1 MSNSFIKKIDKK
13 YNFKIEYKLIHNKE
27 LLKSRLS
34 EIPKSSGCYLFKD
47 IDNNLLYIGKSK
59 KLRSRVSSYFN
70 NFADLTPRL
79 SLMVRQITE
88 IEIII
93 TDSEYEALNL
103 ESNLIKTNKPYFNIL
118 LKDDKKYPYL
128 CITWSEKYPRIFI
141 TRRRRNRNNLDR
153 YYGPYVDVGLLR
165 RTLFTIKKIFPL
177 RQRPRPVYKDRTCL
191 NYSIGRCPGV
201 CQEIISSD
209 DYKKI
214 MKQVS
219 MIFQGRNDDLELFL
233 QKKMSQFSD
242 DLDYENAAKIRD
254 QITGLRLLTESQKI
268 SIPDSSINRDI
279 FGIVSEKNVAS
290 IQIFQMRSGKLIGR
304 IGYSQKL
311 NNEDENLILQR
322 VLEEHYMNVEGVE
335 IPSEILMQYNLPKQ
349 KTLEDWLTQL
359 RKNKVKIII
368 PKRNKKHETVEM
380 VLKNAKLEL
389 DRILNGIQDNE
400 SAVEDLTQILELSEQ
415 PKRIEGYDIS
425 HIQGSDPV
433 ASQVVFIDGIPSKQH
448 YRKYKIKDP
457 NVFIGHSDD
466 FASIYEVIY
475 RRFRKWSRF
484 KESGG
489 DFSILNDKSN
499 SKLDNELLSDWPD
512 LIMIDGGKGQLNA
525 AIKALKEL
533 NLEEEVAICS
543 LAKKNEEI
551 FIPGF
556 TKSLDT
562 DENQKGVL
570 LLRRLRDEAHRFALS
585 FHRDKRSKRM
595 NRSQLSQISGLGPS
609 RIRELLEH
617 FKSIDAIRIASKE
630 ELSKVK
636 GLGKNSV
643 NDIYAVSYTHL
654 TLPTSDLV

>member
-1 MSNSFIKKIDKK
+1 MSNSSIETIDKK
-13 YNFKIEYKLIHNKE
+13 YNFKIEYKLFNNKE

-59 KLRSRVSSYFN
+59 KLRNRVSSYFN
-70 NFADLTPRL
+70 NFSDLTPRL

-88 IEIII
+88 IEIIV

-201 CQEIISSD
+201 CQEVISSD

-219 MIFQGRNDDLELFL
+219 MIFQGRNDDLEIFL
-233 QKKMSQFSD
+233 QKKMLQFSN

-254 QITGLRLLTESQKI
+254 QISGLKLLTESQKI

-279 FGIVSEKNVAS
+279 FGIFSEKNVAS

-335 IPSEILMQYNLPKQ
+335 IPSEILIQYNLPK
-349 KTLEDWLTQL
+349 KATIEDWLTEL
-359 RKNKVKIII
+359 RKKKVKIII

-400 SAVEDLTQILELSEQ
+400 SSIEDLAQILELSEQ

-457 NVFIGHSDD
+457 NVFVGHSDD
-466 FASIYEVIY
+466 FASIYEVIL
-475 RRFRKWSRF
+475 RRFKKWSRF
-484 KESGG
+484 
-489 DFSILNDKSN
+489 
-499 SKLDNELLSDWPD
+499 
-512 LIMIDGGKGQLNA
+512 
-525 AIKALKEL
+525 
-533 NLEEEVAICS
+533 
-543 LAKKNEEI
+543 
-551 FIPGF
+551 
-556 TKSLDT
+556 
-562 DENQKGVL
+562 
-570 LLRRLRDEAHRFALS
+570 
-585 FHRDKRSKRM
+585 
-595 NRSQLSQISGLGPS
+595 
-609 RIRELLEH
+609 
-617 FKSIDAIRIASKE
+617 
-630 ELSKVK
+630 
-636 GLGKNSV
+636 
-643 NDIYAVSYTHL
+643 
-654 TLPTSDLV
+654 

>member
-1 MSNSFIKKIDKK
+1 MSNSSIEKIDNK
-13 YNFKIEYKLIHNKE
+13 YNFKIEYKLINNKE

-47 IDNNLLYIGKSK
+47 IDSNLLYIGKSK

-70 NFADLTPRL
+70 NYSDLTPRL

-88 IEIII
+88 IEIIV

-201 CQEIISSD
+201 CQEVISSD

-219 MIFQGRNDDLELFL
+219 MIFQGRNDDLEIFL
-233 QKKMSQFSD
+233 QKKMLQFSN

-254 QITGLRLLTESQKI
+254 QISGLKLLTESQKI

-311 NNEDENLILQR
+311 NNEDENLILQKI
-322 VLEEHYMNVEGVE
+322 LEEHYMNVEPVE
-335 IPSEILMQYNLPKQ
+335 IPSEILIQYNLPKQ
-349 KTLEDWLTQL
+349 ATIEDWLTEL
-359 RKNKVKIII
+359 RKMKVKILI

-380 VLKNAKLEL
+380 VLKNSKLEL

-400 SAVEDLTQILELSEQ
+400 SSIEDLAQILELSEQ

-457 NVFIGHSDD
+457 NVFVGHSDD
-466 FASIYEVIY
+466 FASIYEVIH
-475 RRFRKWSRF
+475 RRFKKWSRF
-484 KESGG
+484 KKSGG
-489 DFSILNDKSN
+489 DFSILNDKTN

-533 NLEEEVAICS
+533 NLEEEVTICS

-570 LLRRLRDEAHRFALS
+570 LLRRVRDEAHRFALS

-630 ELSKVK
+630 DLSKVK
-636 GLGKNSV
+636 GLGKKSI
-643 NDIYAVSYTHL
+643 NDIYEYFNEL
-654 TLPTSDLV
+654 

>member
-1 MSNSFIKKIDKK
+1 MSNSSIEKINNK
-13 YNFKIEYKLIHNKE
+13 YNFKIEYKLINNKE

-70 NFADLTPRL
+70 NYSDLTPRL

-88 IEIII
+88 IEIIV

-201 CQEIISSD
+201 CQEVISSD

-219 MIFQGRNDDLELFL
+219 MIFQGRNDDLEIFL
-233 QKKMSQFSD
+233 QKKMLQFSN

-254 QITGLRLLTESQKI
+254 QISGLKLLTESQKI

-311 NNEDENLILQR
+311 NNEDENLILQKI
-322 VLEEHYMNVEGVE
+322 LEEHYMNVEAVE
-335 IPSEILMQYNLPKQ
+335 IPSEILIQYNLPKQ
-349 KTLEDWLTQL
+349 ATIEDWLTEL
-359 RKNKVKIII
+359 RKKKVKILI

-400 SAVEDLTQILELSEQ
+400 SSIEDLAQILELSEQ

-448 YRKYKIKDP
+448 YRKYKIRDP
-457 NVFIGHSDD
+457 NVFAGHSDD
-466 FASIYEVIY
+466 FASIYEVIH
-475 RRFRKWSRF
+475 RRFKKWSRF
-484 KESGG
+484 KKSGG
-489 DFSILNDKSN
+489 DFSILNDKTN

-533 NLEEEVAICS
+533 NLEEEVTICS

-570 LLRRLRDEAHRFALS
+570 LLRRVRDEAHRFALS

-630 ELSKVK
+630 DLSKVK

-643 NDIYAVSYTHL
+643 NDIYEYFNEL
-654 TLPTSDLV
+654 

>member
-1 MSNSFIKKIDKK
+1 MSNSSIETIDNK
-13 YNFKIEYKLIHNKE
+13 YNFKIEYKLINNKE

-70 NFADLTPRL
+70 NYSDLTPRL

-88 IEIII
+88 IEIIV

-201 CQEIISSD
+201 CQEVISSD

-219 MIFQGRNDDLELFL
+219 MIFQGRNDDLEIFL
-233 QKKMSQFSD
+233 QKKMLQFSND
-242 DLDYENAAKIRD
+242 FDYENAAKIRD
-254 QITGLRLLTESQKI
+254 QISGLKLLTESQKI

-311 NNEDENLILQR
+311 NNEDENLILQKI
-322 VLEEHYMNVEGVE
+322 LEEHYMNVEPVE
-335 IPSEILMQYNLPKQ
+335 IPSEILIQYNLPKQ
-349 KTLEDWLTQL
+349 ATIEDWLTEL
-359 RKNKVKIII
+359 RKKKVKIFI

-400 SAVEDLTQILELSEQ
+400 SSIEDLAQILELSEQ

-433 ASQVVFIDGIPSKQH
+433 ASQVVFIDGIPSKQD

-457 NVFIGHSDD
+457 NIFVGHSDD
-466 FASIYEVIY
+466 YASIYEVIH
-475 RRFRKWSRF
+475 RRFKKWSRF
-484 KESGG
+484 KKSGG
-489 DFSILNDKSN
+489 DFSILNDKTN

-533 NLEEEVAICS
+533 NLEEEVTICS

-570 LLRRLRDEAHRFALS
+570 LLRRVRDEAHRFALS

-630 ELSKVK
+630 DLSKVK

-643 NDIYAVSYTHL
+643 NDIYEYFNEL
-654 TLPTSDLV
+654 

>member
-1 MSNSFIKKIDKK
+1 MSNSSIETINNK
-13 YNFKIEYKLIHNKE
+13 YNFKIEYKLINNKE

-70 NFADLTPRL
+70 NYSDLTPRL

-88 IEIII
+88 IEIIV

-201 CQEIISSD
+201 CQEVISSD

-219 MIFQGRNDDLELFL
+219 MIFQGRNDDLEIFL
-233 QKKMSQFSD
+233 QKKMLQFSN

-254 QITGLRLLTESQKI
+254 QISGLKLLTESQKI

-311 NNEDENLILQR
+311 NNEDENLILQKI
-322 VLEEHYMNVEGVE
+322 LEEHYMNVEPVE
-335 IPSEILMQYNLPKQ
+335 IPSEILIQYNLPKQ
-349 KTLEDWLTQL
+349 ATIEDWLTEL
-359 RKNKVKIII
+359 RKKKVKILI

-400 SAVEDLTQILELSEQ
+400 SSIEDLAQILELSEQ

-433 ASQVVFIDGIPSKQH
+433 ASQVVFIDGIPSKQD

-457 NVFIGHSDD
+457 NVFVGHSDD
-466 FASIYEVIY
+466 FASIYEVIH
-475 RRFRKWSRF
+475 RRFKKWSRF
-484 KESGG
+484 KKSGG
-489 DFSILNDKSN
+489 DFSILNDKTN
-499 SKLDNELLSDWPD
+499 SKLNNELLSDWPD

-533 NLEEEVAICS
+533 NLEEEVTICS

-570 LLRRLRDEAHRFALS
+570 LLRRVRDEAHRFALS

-630 ELSKVK
+630 DLSKVK

-643 NDIYAVSYTHL
+643 NDIYEYFNEL
-654 TLPTSDLV
+654 

>member
-1 MSNSFIKKIDKK
+1 MSNTSIKKIDNK
-13 YNFKIEYKLIHNKE
+13 YNFKIEYKLINNKD

-70 NFADLTPRL
+70 NYSDLTPRL

-88 IEIII
+88 IEIIV

-201 CQEIISSD
+201 CQEVISSD

-219 MIFQGRNDDLELFL
+219 MIFQGRNDDLEIFL
-233 QKKMSQFSD
+233 QKKMLQFSN

-254 QITGLRLLTESQKI
+254 QISGLKLLTESQKI

-311 NNEDENLILQR
+311 NNEDENLILQKI
-322 VLEEHYMNVEGVE
+322 LEEHYMNVEPVE
-335 IPSEILMQYNLPKQ
+335 IPSEILIQYNLPKQ
-349 KTLEDWLTQL
+349 ATIEDWLTEL
-359 RKNKVKIII
+359 RKKKVKILI

-400 SAVEDLTQILELSEQ
+400 SSIEDLAQILELSEQ

-466 FASIYEVIY
+466 FASIYEVIH
-475 RRFRKWSRF
+475 RRFKKWSRF
-484 KESGG
+484 KKSGG
-489 DFSILNDKSN
+489 DFSILNDKTN

-533 NLEEEVAICS
+533 NLEEEVTICS

-570 LLRRLRDEAHRFALS
+570 LLRRVRDEAHRFALS

-630 ELSKVK
+630 DLSKVK

-643 NDIYAVSYTHL
+643 NDIYEYFNEL
-654 TLPTSDLV
+654 

>member
-1 MSNSFIKKIDKK
+1 MSNSSIEKINNK
-13 YNFKIEYKLIHNKE
+13 YNFKIEYKLINNKE

-70 NFADLTPRL
+70 NYSDLTPRL

-88 IEIII
+88 IEIIV

-201 CQEIISSD
+201 CQEVISSD

-219 MIFQGRNDDLELFL
+219 MIFQGRNDDLEIFL
-233 QKKMSQFSD
+233 QKKMLQFSN

-254 QITGLRLLTESQKI
+254 QISGLKLLTESQKI

-311 NNEDENLILQR
+311 NNEDENLILQKI
-322 VLEEHYMNVEGVE
+322 LEEHYMNVEAVE
-335 IPSEILMQYNLPKQ
+335 IPSEILIQYNLPKQ
-349 KTLEDWLTQL
+349 ATIEDWLTEL
-359 RKNKVKIII
+359 RKKKVKILI

-400 SAVEDLTQILELSEQ
+400 SSIEDLAQILELSEQ

-433 ASQVVFIDGIPSKQH
+433 ASQVVFIDGIPSKQD

-457 NVFIGHSDD
+457 NVFVGHSDD
-466 FASIYEVIY
+466 FASIYEVIQ
-475 RRFRKWSRF
+475 RRFKKWSRF

-489 DFSILNDKSN
+489 DFSILNDKTN

-533 NLEEEVAICS
+533 NLEEEVTICS
-543 LAKKNEEI
+543 LTKKNEEI

-570 LLRRLRDEAHRFALS
+570 LLRRVRDEAHRFALS

-630 ELSKVK
+630 DLSKVK

-643 NDIYAVSYTHL
+643 NDIYEYFNEL
-654 TLPTSDLV
+654 

>member
-1 MSNSFIKKIDKK
+1 MSNSSIEKINNK
-13 YNFKIEYKLIHNKE
+13 YNFKIEYKLINNKE

-70 NFADLTPRL
+70 NYSDLTPRL

-88 IEIII
+88 IEIIV

-201 CQEIISSD
+201 CQEVISSD

-219 MIFQGRNDDLELFL
+219 MIFQGRNDDLEIFL
-233 QKKMSQFSD
+233 QKKMLQFSN

-254 QITGLRLLTESQKI
+254 QISGLKLLTESQKI

-311 NNEDENLILQR
+311 NNEDENLILQKI
-322 VLEEHYMNVEGVE
+322 LEEHYMNVEPVE
-335 IPSEILMQYNLPKQ
+335 IPSEILIQYNLPKQ
-349 KTLEDWLTQL
+349 ATIEDWLTEL
-359 RKNKVKIII
+359 RKKKVKILI

-400 SAVEDLTQILELSEQ
+400 SSIEDLAQILELSEQ

-466 FASIYEVIY
+466 FASIYELIH
-475 RRFRKWSRF
+475 RRFKKWSRF
-484 KESGG
+484 KKSGG
-489 DFSILNDKSN
+489 DFSILNDKTN

-533 NLEEEVAICS
+533 NLEEEVTICS

-570 LLRRLRDEAHRFALS
+570 LLRRVRDEAHRFALS

-630 ELSKVK
+630 DLSKVK

-643 NDIYAVSYTHL
+643 NDIYEYFNEL
-654 TLPTSDLV
+654 

>member
-1 MSNSFIKKIDKK
+1 MTNPSTKVSTKVLDKK
-13 YNFKIEYKLIHNKE
+13 YNFKIEYKLIKNKD

-59 KLRSRVSSYFN
+59 TLRNRVSSYFN
-70 NFADLTPRL
+70 NYAELSPRL

-88 IEIII
+88 IEIIV

-128 CITWSEKYPRIFI
+128 CITWSEQYPRIFI
-141 TRRRRNRNNLDR
+141 TRKRRNRNNFDR

-165 RTLFTIKKIFPL
+165 KTLFIIKKIFPL

-201 CQEIISSD
+201 CQEIISSE
-209 DYKKI
+209 DYKKT

-219 MIFQGRNDDLELFL
+219 MIFQGRNDDLEVFL
-233 QKKMSQFSD
+233 ERKMNQYSN
-242 DLDYENAAKIRD
+242 DLEFENAAKVRD
-254 QITGLRLLTESQKI
+254 QISGLKLLTESQKI

-279 FGIVSEKNVAS
+279 FGIVSENNISS

-304 IGYSQKL
+304 IGYTQKID
-311 NNEDENLILQR
+311 NRDEKEILQR
-322 VLEEHYMNVEGVE
+322 VLEEHYINVEGVE
-335 IPSEILMQYNLPKQ
+335 IPSEILLQFNLPKHNTIEEWLSELRQ
-349 KTLEDWLTQL
+349 K
-359 RKNKVKIII
+359 KVKLII
-368 PKRNKKHETVEM
+368 PKRNKKFETVEM

-389 DRILNGIQDNE
+389 ERILNGIQDNE
-400 SAVEDLTQILELSEQ
+400 SAIEDLTQILELTNQ
-415 PKRIEGYDIS
+415 PRRIEGYDIS
-425 HIQGSDPV
+425 HIQGTDPV
-433 ASQVVFIDGIPSKQH
+433 ASQVVFIDGIPSKQN

-457 NVFIGHSDD
+457 NIFIGHSDD

-475 RRFRKWSRF
+475 RRFKKWSKF
-484 KESGG
+484 KNDGG
-489 DFSILNDKSN
+489 DISSLQDKKKSTLEND
-499 SKLDNELLSDWPD
+499 LLTDWPD

-525 AIKALKEL
+525 ALKALTQL
-533 NLEEEVAICS
+533 DLHEEVNICS

-556 TKSLDT
+556 SKSLDT
-562 DENQKGVL
+562 DQNQKGLL
-570 LLRRLRDEAHRFALS
+570 LLRRVRDEAHRFALS
-585 FHRDKRSKRM
+585 FHRNKRSTRM
-595 NRSQLSQISGLGPS
+595 NRSQLSQIPGLGPS
-609 RIRELLEH
+609 RIKDLLEH
-617 FKSIDAIRIASKE
+617 FNSIDAIRIASRE

-636 GLGKNSV
+636 GLGMHSA
-643 NDIYAVSYTHL
+643 NDIYNYFNEL
-654 TLPTSDLV
+654 

>member
-1 MSNSFIKKIDKK
+1 MSNSSIEKINNK
-13 YNFKIEYKLIHNKE
+13 YNFKIEYKLINNKE

-59 KLRSRVSSYFN
+59 KLRNRVSSYFN
-70 NFADLTPRL
+70 NYSDLTPRL

-88 IEIII
+88 IEIIV

-201 CQEIISSD
+201 CQEVISSD

-219 MIFQGRNDDLELFL
+219 MIFQGRNDDLEIFL
-233 QKKMSQFSD
+233 QKKMLQFSN

-254 QITGLRLLTESQKI
+254 QISGLKLLTESQKI

-311 NNEDENLILQR
+311 NNEDENLILQKI
-322 VLEEHYMNVEGVE
+322 LEEHYMNVEPVE
-335 IPSEILMQYNLPKQ
+335 IPSEILIQYNLPKQ
-349 KTLEDWLTQL
+349 ATIEDWLTEL
-359 RKNKVKIII
+359 RKKKVKILI

-400 SAVEDLTQILELSEQ
+400 SSIEDLAQILELSEQ

-457 NVFIGHSDD
+457 NVFVGHSDD
-466 FASIYEVIY
+466 FASIYEVIH
-475 RRFRKWSRF
+475 RRFKKWSRF
-484 KESGG
+484 KKSGG
-489 DFSILNDKSN
+489 DFSILNDKTN

-533 NLEEEVAICS
+533 NLEEEVTICS

-570 LLRRLRDEAHRFALS
+570 LLRRVRDEAHRFALS

-630 ELSKVK
+630 DLSKVK

-643 NDIYAVSYTHL
+643 NDIYEYFNEL
-654 TLPTSDLV
+654 

>member
-1 MSNSFIKKIDKK
+1 
-13 YNFKIEYKLIHNKE
+13 
-27 LLKSRLS
+27 
-34 EIPKSSGCYLFKD
+34 
-47 IDNNLLYIGKSK
+47 
-59 KLRSRVSSYFN
+59 
-70 NFADLTPRL
+70 
-79 SLMVRQITE
+79 MVRQITE
-88 IEIII
+88 IEIIV

-201 CQEIISSD
+201 CQEVISSD

-219 MIFQGRNDDLELFL
+219 MIFQGRNDDLEIFL
-233 QKKMSQFSD
+233 QKKMLQFSN

-254 QITGLRLLTESQKI
+254 QISGLKLLTESQKI

-311 NNEDENLILQR
+311 NNEDENLILQKI
-322 VLEEHYMNVEGVE
+322 LEEHYMNVEPVE
-335 IPSEILMQYNLPKQ
+335 IPSEILIQYNIPKQ
-349 KTLEDWLTQL
+349 ATIEDWLTEL
-359 RKNKVKIII
+359 RKKKVKILI

-400 SAVEDLTQILELSEQ
+400 SSIEDLAQILELSEQ

-457 NVFIGHSDD
+457 NVFVGHSDD
-466 FASIYEVIY
+466 FASIYEVIH
-475 RRFRKWSRF
+475 RRFKKWSRF
-484 KESGG
+484 KKSGG
-489 DFSILNDKSN
+489 DFSILNDKTN

-533 NLEEEVAICS
+533 NLEEEVTICS

-570 LLRRLRDEAHRFALS
+570 LLRRVRDEAHRFALS

-630 ELSKVK
+630 DLSKVK

-643 NDIYAVSYTHL
+643 NDIYEYFNEL
-654 TLPTSDLV
+654 

>member
-1 MSNSFIKKIDKK
+1 MSNSSIEKIDNK
-13 YNFKIEYKLIHNKE
+13 YNFKIEYKLINNKD

-34 EIPKSSGCYLFKD
+34 EIPKLSGCYLFKD
-47 IDNNLLYIGKSK
+47 IENNLLYIGKSK

-70 NFADLTPRL
+70 NFSDLTPRL

-88 IEIII
+88 IEIIV

-201 CQEIISSD
+201 CQEVISSD

-219 MIFQGRNDDLELFL
+219 MIFQGRNDDLEIFL
-233 QKKMSQFSD
+233 QKKMLQFSN

-254 QITGLRLLTESQKI
+254 QISGLKLLTESQKI

-311 NNEDENLILQR
+311 NNEDENLILQKI
-322 VLEEHYMNVEGVE
+322 LEDHYMNVEAVE
-335 IPSEILMQYNLPKQ
+335 IPSEILIQYNLPKQ
-349 KTLEDWLTQL
+349 ATIEDWLTDL
-359 RKNKVKIII
+359 RKKKVKIII

-400 SAVEDLTQILELSEQ
+400 SSIEDLAQILELSEQ

-425 HIQGSDPV
+425 HIQGTDPV

-466 FASIYEVIY
+466 FASIYEVIQ
-475 RRFRKWSRF
+475 RRFKKWSRF

-489 DFSILNDKSN
+489 DFSILNDKTN

-556 TKSLDT
+556 SKSLDT

-617 FKSIDAIRIASKE
+617 FKSIDAIRIASKDD
-630 ELSKVK
+630 LSKVK

-643 NDIYAVSYTHL
+643 NDIYKYFNEL
-654 TLPTSDLV
+654 

>member
-1 MSNSFIKKIDKK
+1 MSNSSIEKINNK
-13 YNFKIEYKLIHNKE
+13 YNFKIEYKLINNKE

-47 IDNNLLYIGKSK
+47 IDSNLLYIGKSK

-70 NFADLTPRL
+70 NYSDLTPRL

-88 IEIII
+88 IEIIV

-201 CQEIISSD
+201 CQEVISSD

-219 MIFQGRNDDLELFL
+219 MIFQGRNDDLEIFL
-233 QKKMSQFSD
+233 QKKMLQFSN

-254 QITGLRLLTESQKI
+254 QISGLKLLTESQKI

-311 NNEDENLILQR
+311 NNEDENLILQKI
-322 VLEEHYMNVEGVE
+322 LEEHYMNVEPVE
-335 IPSEILMQYNLPKQ
+335 IPSEILIQYNLPKQ
-349 KTLEDWLTQL
+349 ATIEDWLTEL
-359 RKNKVKIII
+359 RKKKVKILI

-400 SAVEDLTQILELSEQ
+400 SSIEDLAQILELSEQ

-433 ASQVVFIDGIPSKQH
+433 ASQVVFIDGVPSKQH

-466 FASIYEVIY
+466 FASIYEVIQ
-475 RRFRKWSRF
+475 RRFKKWSRF

-489 DFSILNDKSN
+489 DFSILNDKTN

-533 NLEEEVAICS
+533 NLEEEVTICS

-570 LLRRLRDEAHRFALS
+570 LLRRVRDEAHRFALS

-630 ELSKVK
+630 DLSKVK

-643 NDIYAVSYTHL
+643 NDIYEYFNEL
-654 TLPTSDLV
+654 

>member
-1 MSNSFIKKIDKK
+1 MSNSSIEKINNK
-13 YNFKIEYKLIHNKE
+13 YNFKIEYKLINNKE

-70 NFADLTPRL
+70 NYSDLTPRL

-88 IEIII
+88 IEIIV

-201 CQEIISSD
+201 CQEVISSD

-219 MIFQGRNDDLELFL
+219 MIFQGRNDDLEIFL
-233 QKKMSQFSD
+233 QKKMLQFSN

-254 QITGLRLLTESQKI
+254 QISGLKLLTESQKI

-311 NNEDENLILQR
+311 NNEDENLILQKI
-322 VLEEHYMNVEGVE
+322 LEEHYMNVEPVE
-335 IPSEILMQYNLPKQ
+335 IPSEILIQYNLPKQ
-349 KTLEDWLTQL
+349 ATIEDWLTEL
-359 RKNKVKIII
+359 RKKKVKILI

-400 SAVEDLTQILELSEQ
+400 SSIEDLAQILELSEQ

-433 ASQVVFIDGIPSKQH
+433 ASQVVFIDGIPSKQD

-457 NVFIGHSDD
+457 NVFVGHSDD
-466 FASIYEVIY
+466 FASIYEVIQ
-475 RRFRKWSRF
+475 RRFKKWSRF
-484 KESGG
+484 KENGG
-489 DFSILNDKSN
+489 DFSILNDKTN

-533 NLEEEVAICS
+533 NLEEEVTICS

-570 LLRRLRDEAHRFALS
+570 LLRRVRDEAHRFALS

-630 ELSKVK
+630 DLSKVK

-643 NDIYAVSYTHL
+643 NDIYEYFNEL
-654 TLPTSDLV
+654 

>member
-13 YNFKIEYKLIHNKE
+13 YNFKIEYKLINNKE

-233 QKKMSQFSD
+233 QTKMSQFSD

-254 QITGLRLLTESQKI
+254 QIKGLRLLTESQKI

-380 VLKNAKLEL
+380 VLKNEKLEL

-489 DFSILNDKSN
+489 DFSILNDKTN

-551 FIPGF
+551 FIPGYS
-556 TKSLDT
+556 KSLDT

-643 NDIYAVSYTHL
+643 NDIYEYFHEL
-654 TLPTSDLV
+654 

>member
-1 MSNSFIKKIDKK
+1 MSYSSIEKIDKK
-13 YNFKIEYKLIHNKE
+13 YNFKIEYKLINNKE

-47 IDNNLLYIGKSK
+47 IDNKLLYIGKSK

-70 NFADLTPRL
+70 NYSDLTLRL

-88 IEIII
+88 IEIIV

-201 CQEIISSD
+201 CQEVISSD

-219 MIFQGRNDDLELFL
+219 MIFQGRNDDLEIFL
-233 QKKMSQFSD
+233 QKKMLQFSN

-254 QITGLRLLTESQKI
+254 QISGLKLLTESQKI

-311 NNEDENLILQR
+311 NNEEENLILQR
-322 VLEEHYMNVEGVE
+322 ILEEHYMNVEPVE
-335 IPSEILMQYNLPKQ
+335 IPSEILIQYNLTKQ
-349 KTLEDWLTQL
+349 ATIEDWLTEL
-359 RKNKVKIII
+359 RKKKVKIII

-400 SAVEDLTQILELSEQ
+400 SSIEDLAQILELSEQ
-415 PKRIEGYDIS
+415 PKRIEGFDIS

-448 YRKYKIKDP
+448 YRKYIIKDP
-457 NVFIGHSDD
+457 NVFVGHSDD
-466 FASIYEVIY
+466 FASIYEVIN
-475 RRFRKWSRF
+475 RRFKKWSTF
-484 KESGG
+484 KKSGG
-489 DFSILNDKSN
+489 DFSILNDKMN

-533 NLEEEVAICS
+533 NLEEEVTICS
-543 LAKKNEEI
+543 LAKKMKKYL
-551 FIPGF
+551 FQDLL
-556 TKSLDT
+556 SLLILM
-562 DENQKGVL
+562 KI
-570 LLRRLRDEAHRFALS
+570 
-585 FHRDKRSKRM
+585 K
-595 NRSQLSQISGLGPS
+595 
-609 RIRELLEH
+609 
-617 FKSIDAIRIASKE
+617 KE
-630 ELSKVK
+630 FF
-636 GLGKNSV
+636 
-643 NDIYAVSYTHL
+643 Y
-654 TLPTSDLV
+654 

>member
-13 YNFKIEYKLIHNKE
+13 YNFKIEYKLINNKE

-201 CQEIISSD
+201 CQEVISSD

-219 MIFQGRNDDLELFL
+219 MIFQGRNDDLEIFL
-233 QKKMSQFSD
+233 QKKMLQFSN

-254 QITGLRLLTESQKI
+254 QISGLKLLTESQKI

-311 NNEDENLILQR
+311 NNEDENLILQKI
-322 VLEEHYMNVEGVE
+322 LEEHYMNVEPVE
-335 IPSEILMQYNLPKQ
+335 IPSEILIQYNLPKQ
-349 KTLEDWLTQL
+349 ATIEDWLTDL
-359 RKNKVKIII
+359 RKKKVKILI

-400 SAVEDLTQILELSEQ
+400 SSIEDLAQILELSEQ

-433 ASQVVFIDGIPSKQH
+433 ASQVVFIDGIPSKQD
-448 YRKYKIKDP
+448 YRKYKIRDP
-457 NVFIGHSDD
+457 NVFAGHSDD
-466 FASIYEVIY
+466 FASIYEVIH
-475 RRFRKWSRF
+475 RRFKKWSRF
-484 KESGG
+484 KKSGG
-489 DFSILNDKSN
+489 DFSILNDKTN

-533 NLEEEVAICS
+533 NLEEEVTICS

-570 LLRRLRDEAHRFALS
+570 LLRRVRDEAHRFALS

-630 ELSKVK
+630 DLSKVK

-643 NDIYAVSYTHL
+643 NDIYEYFNEL
-654 TLPTSDLV
+654 

>member
-1 MSNSFIKKIDKK
+1 MSNSSIEKINNK
-13 YNFKIEYKLIHNKE
+13 YNFKIEYKLINNKE

-70 NFADLTPRL
+70 NFSDLTPRL

-88 IEIII
+88 IEIIV

-201 CQEIISSD
+201 CQEVISSD

-219 MIFQGRNDDLELFL
+219 MIFQGRNDDLEIFL
-233 QKKMSQFSD
+233 QKKMLQFSN

-254 QITGLRLLTESQKI
+254 QISGLKLLTESQKI

-311 NNEDENLILQR
+311 NNEDENLILQKI
-322 VLEEHYMNVEGVE
+322 LEEHYMNVEAVE
-335 IPSEILMQYNLPKQ
+335 IPSEILIQYNLPKQ
-349 KTLEDWLTQL
+349 ATIEDWLTEL
-359 RKNKVKIII
+359 RKKKVKILI

-400 SAVEDLTQILELSEQ
+400 SSIEDLAQILELSEQ

-457 NVFIGHSDD
+457 NVFVGHSDD
-466 FASIYEVIY
+466 FASIYEVIH
-475 RRFRKWSRF
+475 RRFKKWSRF
-484 KESGG
+484 KKSGG
-489 DFSILNDKSN
+489 DFSILNDKTN

-533 NLEEEVAICS
+533 NLEEEVTICS

-551 FIPGF
+551 FIPGI
-556 TKSLDT
+556 TRSLDT

-570 LLRRLRDEAHRFALS
+570 LLRRIRDEAHRFALS

-630 ELSKVK
+630 DLSKVK

-643 NDIYAVSYTHL
+643 NDIYEYFNEL
-654 TLPTSDLV
+654 

>member
-1 MSNSFIKKIDKK
+1 MSNSSIEKTNNK
-13 YNFKIEYKLIHNKE
+13 YNFKIEYKLINNKE

-47 IDNNLLYIGKSK
+47 IENNLLYIGKSK

-70 NFADLTPRL
+70 NYSDLTPRL

-88 IEIII
+88 IEIIV

-201 CQEIISSD
+201 CQEVISSD

-219 MIFQGRNDDLELFL
+219 MIFQGRNDDLEIFL
-233 QKKMSQFSD
+233 QKKMLQFSN

-254 QITGLRLLTESQKI
+254 QISGLKLLTESQKI

-311 NNEDENLILQR
+311 NNEDENLILQKI
-322 VLEEHYMNVEGVE
+322 LEEHYMNVEPVE
-335 IPSEILMQYNLPKQ
+335 IPSEILIQYNLPKQ
-349 KTLEDWLTQL
+349 ATIEDWLTEL
-359 RKNKVKIII
+359 RKKKVKILI

-400 SAVEDLTQILELSEQ
+400 SSIEDLAQILELSEQ

-433 ASQVVFIDGIPSKQH
+433 ASQVVFIDGIPSKQD

-457 NVFIGHSDD
+457 NIFVGHSDD
-466 FASIYEVIY
+466 FASIYEVIH
-475 RRFRKWSRF
+475 RRFKKWSRF
-484 KESGG
+484 KKSGG
-489 DFSILNDKSN
+489 DFSILNDKTN

-533 NLEEEVAICS
+533 NLEEEVTICS

-570 LLRRLRDEAHRFALS
+570 LLRRVRDEAHRFALS

-617 FKSIDAIRIASKE
+617 FKSIDAIRIASKDD
-630 ELSKVK
+630 LSKVK

-643 NDIYAVSYTHL
+643 NDIYEYFNEL
-654 TLPTSDLV
+654 

>member
-1 MSNSFIKKIDKK
+1 MSNSSIEKINNK
-13 YNFKIEYKLIHNKE
+13 YNFKIEYKLINNKE

-70 NFADLTPRL
+70 NYSDLTPRL

-201 CQEIISSD
+201 CQEVISSD

-219 MIFQGRNDDLELFL
+219 MIFQGRNDDLEIFL
-233 QKKMSQFSD
+233 QKKMLQFSN

-254 QITGLRLLTESQKI
+254 QISGLKLLTESQKI

-279 FGIVSEKNVAS
+279 FGIVSEKNIAS

-311 NNEDENLILQR
+311 NNEDENLILQKI
-322 VLEEHYMNVEGVE
+322 LEEHYMNVEPVE
-335 IPSEILMQYNLPKQ
+335 IPSEILIQYNLPKQ
-349 KTLEDWLTQL
+349 ATIEDWLTEL
-359 RKNKVKIII
+359 RKKKVKILI

-400 SAVEDLTQILELSEQ
+400 SSIEDLAQILELSEQ

-457 NVFIGHSDD
+457 NVFVGHSDD
-466 FASIYEVIY
+466 FASIYEVIH
-475 RRFRKWSRF
+475 RRFKKWSRF
-484 KESGG
+484 KKSGG
-489 DFSILNDKSN
+489 DFSILNDKTN

-533 NLEEEVAICS
+533 NLEEEVTICS

-570 LLRRLRDEAHRFALS
+570 LLRRVRDEAHRFALS

-630 ELSKVK
+630 DLSKVK

-643 NDIYAVSYTHL
+643 NDIYEYFNEL
-654 TLPTSDLV
+654 

>member
-1 MSNSFIKKIDKK
+1 MSNSSIEKIHNK
-13 YNFKIEYKLIHNKE
+13 YNFKIEYKLINNKE

-70 NFADLTPRL
+70 NYSDLTPRL

-201 CQEIISSD
+201 CQEVISSD

-219 MIFQGRNDDLELFL
+219 MIFQGRNDDLEIFL
-233 QKKMSQFSD
+233 QNKMLQFSN

-254 QITGLRLLTESQKI
+254 QISGLKLLTESQKI

-311 NNEDENLILQR
+311 NNEDENLILQKI
-322 VLEEHYMNVEGVE
+322 LEEHYMNVEAVE
-335 IPSEILMQYNLPKQ
+335 IPSEILIQYNLPKQ
-349 KTLEDWLTQL
+349 ATIEDWLTEL
-359 RKNKVKIII
+359 RKKKVKILI

-400 SAVEDLTQILELSEQ
+400 SSIEDLAQILELSEQ

-457 NVFIGHSDD
+457 NVFVGHSDD
-466 FASIYEVIY
+466 FASIYEVIH
-475 RRFRKWSRF
+475 RRFKKWSRF
-484 KESGG
+484 KKSGG
-489 DFSILNDKSN
+489 NFSILNDKTN

-512 LIMIDGGKGQLNA
+512 LIMIDGGKGQLNS

-533 NLEEEVAICS
+533 NLEEEVTICS

-562 DENQKGVL
+562 DQNQKGVL
-570 LLRRLRDEAHRFALS
+570 LLRRVRDEAHRFALS

-630 ELSKVK
+630 DLSKVK

-643 NDIYAVSYTHL
+643 NDIYEYFNEL
-654 TLPTSDLV
+654 

>member
-1 MSNSFIKKIDKK
+1 MSNSSIETIDNK
-13 YNFKIEYKLIHNKE
+13 YNFKIEYKLINNKE

-70 NFADLTPRL
+70 NFSDLTPRL

-88 IEIII
+88 IEIIV

-201 CQEIISSD
+201 CQEVISSD

-219 MIFQGRNDDLELFL
+219 MIFQGRNDDLEIFL
-233 QKKMSQFSD
+233 QKKMLQFSN
-242 DLDYENAAKIRD
+242 DLDFENAAKIRD
-254 QITGLRLLTESQKI
+254 QISGLKLLTESQKI

-311 NNEDENLILQR
+311 NNEDENLILQKI
-322 VLEEHYMNVEGVE
+322 LEEHYMNVEPVE
-335 IPSEILMQYNLPKQ
+335 IPSEILIQYNLPKQ
-349 KTLEDWLTQL
+349 ATIEDWLTEL
-359 RKNKVKIII
+359 RKKKVKILI

-400 SAVEDLTQILELSEQ
+400 SSIEDLAQILELSEQ

-433 ASQVVFIDGIPSKQH
+433 ASQVVFIDGIPSKQD

-457 NVFIGHSDD
+457 NVFVGHSDD
-466 FASIYEVIY
+466 FASIYEVIH
-475 RRFRKWSRF
+475 RRFKKWSRF
-484 KESGG
+484 KKSGG
-489 DFSILNDKSN
+489 DFSILNDKTN

-533 NLEEEVAICS
+533 NLEEEVTICS

-570 LLRRLRDEAHRFALS
+570 LLRRVRDEAHRFALS

-630 ELSKVK
+630 DLSKVK

-643 NDIYAVSYTHL
+643 NDIYEYFNEL
-654 TLPTSDLV
+654 

>member
-1 MSNSFIKKIDKK
+1 MNNPSTKVSTKVFDKK
-13 YNFKIEYKLIHNKE
+13 YNLKIEYKLIKNKE

-59 KLRSRVSSYFN
+59 TLRNRVSSYFN
-70 NFADLTPRL
+70 NYAELSPRL

-88 IEIII
+88 IEIIV

-128 CITWSEKYPRIFI
+128 CITWSEQYPRIFI
-141 TRRRRNRNNLDR
+141 TRKRRNRNNFDR

-165 RTLFTIKKIFPL
+165 KTLFIIKKIFPL

-201 CQEIISSD
+201 CQEIISSE
-209 DYKKI
+209 DYKKT

-219 MIFQGRNDDLELFL
+219 MIFQGRNDDLEVFL
-233 QKKMSQFSD
+233 ERKMNQYSN
-242 DLDYENAAKIRD
+242 DLEFENAAKIRD
-254 QITGLRLLTESQKI
+254 QILGLKLLTESQKI

-279 FGIVSEKNVAS
+279 FGIVSENNISS

-304 IGYSQKL
+304 IGYTQKID
-311 NNEDENLILQR
+311 NSDEKEILQR
-322 VLEEHYMNVEGVE
+322 VLEEHYINVEGVE
-335 IPSEILMQYNLPKQ
+335 IPSEILLQFNLPKHKTIEEWLSELRQ
-349 KTLEDWLTQL
+349 K
-359 RKNKVKIII
+359 KVKLII
-368 PKRNKKHETVEM
+368 PKRNKKFETVEM

-389 DRILNGIQDNE
+389 ERILNGIQDNE
-400 SAVEDLTQILELSEQ
+400 SAIEDLTQILELTNQ
-415 PKRIEGYDIS
+415 PRRIEGYDIS
-425 HIQGSDPV
+425 HIQGTDPV
-433 ASQVVFIDGIPSKQH
+433 ASQVVFIDGIPSKQN

-457 NVFIGHSDD
+457 NIFIGHSDD

-475 RRFRKWSRF
+475 RRFKKWSKF
-484 KESGG
+484 KIDGG
-489 DFSILNDKSN
+489 DISSLQDKKKSTLEND
-499 SKLDNELLSDWPD
+499 LLTDWPD

-525 AIKALKEL
+525 ALKALTQL
-533 NLEEEVAICS
+533 DLHEEVNICS

-556 TKSLDT
+556 SKSLDT
-562 DENQKGVL
+562 DQNQKGLL
-570 LLRRLRDEAHRFALS
+570 LLRRVRDEAHRFALS
-585 FHRDKRSKRM
+585 FHRNKRSTRM
-595 NRSQLSQISGLGPS
+595 NRSQLSQIPGLGPS
-609 RIRELLEH
+609 RIKDLLEH
-617 FKSIDAIRIASKE
+617 FNSIDAIRIASRE

-636 GLGKNSV
+636 GLGIHSA
-643 NDIYAVSYTHL
+643 NDIYNYFNEL
-654 TLPTSDLV
+654 

>member
-1 MSNSFIKKIDKK
+1 MSNSSIEKINNK
-13 YNFKIEYKLIHNKE
+13 YNFKIEYKLINNKE

-70 NFADLTPRL
+70 NYSDLTPRL

-88 IEIII
+88 IEIIV

-141 TRRRRNRNNLDR
+141 TRRRRNRNNIDR

-201 CQEIISSD
+201 CQEVISSD

-219 MIFQGRNDDLELFL
+219 MIFQGRNDDLEIFL
-233 QKKMSQFSD
+233 QKKMLQFSN

-254 QITGLRLLTESQKI
+254 QISGLKLLTESQKI

-311 NNEDENLILQR
+311 NNEDENLILQKI
-322 VLEEHYMNVEGVE
+322 LEEHYMNVEPVE
-335 IPSEILMQYNLPKQ
+335 IPSEILIQYNLPKQ
-349 KTLEDWLTQL
+349 ATIEDWLTEL
-359 RKNKVKIII
+359 RKKKVKILI

-400 SAVEDLTQILELSEQ
+400 SSIEDLAQILELSEQ

-433 ASQVVFIDGIPSKQH
+433 ASQVVFIDGIPSKQD

-457 NVFIGHSDD
+457 NVFVGHSDD
-466 FASIYEVIY
+466 FASIYEVIH
-475 RRFRKWSRF
+475 RRFKKWSRF
-484 KESGG
+484 KKSGG
-489 DFSILNDKSN
+489 DFSILNDKTN

-533 NLEEEVAICS
+533 NLEEEVTICS

-570 LLRRLRDEAHRFALS
+570 LLRRVRDEAHRFALS

-630 ELSKVK
+630 DLSKVK

-643 NDIYAVSYTHL
+643 NDIYEYFNEL
-654 TLPTSDLV
+654 

>member
-1 MSNSFIKKIDKK
+1 MSNSSIEKINNK
-13 YNFKIEYKLIHNKE
+13 YNFKIEYKLINNKE

-70 NFADLTPRL
+70 NYSDLTPRL

-88 IEIII
+88 IEIIV

-201 CQEIISSD
+201 CQEVISSD

-219 MIFQGRNDDLELFL
+219 MIFQGRNDDLEIFL
-233 QKKMSQFSD
+233 QKKMMQFSN

-254 QITGLRLLTESQKI
+254 QISGLKLLTESQKI

-311 NNEDENLILQR
+311 NNEDENLILQKI
-322 VLEEHYMNVEGVE
+322 LEEHYMNVEAVE
-335 IPSEILMQYNLPKQ
+335 IPSEILIQYNLPKQ
-349 KTLEDWLTQL
+349 ATIEDWLTEL
-359 RKNKVKIII
+359 RKKKVKILI

-400 SAVEDLTQILELSEQ
+400 SSIEDLAQILELSEQ

-466 FASIYEVIY
+466 FASIYEVIH
-475 RRFRKWSRF
+475 RRFKKWSRF
-484 KESGG
+484 KKSGG
-489 DFSILNDKSN
+489 DFSILNDKTN

-533 NLEEEVAICS
+533 NLEEEVTICS

-570 LLRRLRDEAHRFALS
+570 LLRRVRDEAHRFALS

-630 ELSKVK
+630 DLSKVK

-643 NDIYAVSYTHL
+643 NDIYEYFNEL
-654 TLPTSDLV
+654 

>member
-1 MSNSFIKKIDKK
+1 MSNSSIETINNK
-13 YNFKIEYKLIHNKE
+13 YNFKIEYKLINNKE

-70 NFADLTPRL
+70 NFSDLTPRL

-88 IEIII
+88 IEIIV

-201 CQEIISSD
+201 CQEVISSD

-219 MIFQGRNDDLELFL
+219 MIFQGRNDDLEIFL
-233 QKKMSQFSD
+233 QKKMLQFSN

-254 QITGLRLLTESQKI
+254 QISGLKLLTESQKI

-311 NNEDENLILQR
+311 NNEDENLILQKI
-322 VLEEHYMNVEGVE
+322 LEEHYMNVEAVE
-335 IPSEILMQYNLPKQ
+335 IPSEILIQYNLPKQ
-349 KTLEDWLTQL
+349 ATIEDWLTEL
-359 RKNKVKIII
+359 RKKKVKILI

-400 SAVEDLTQILELSEQ
+400 SSIEDLAQILELSEQ

-433 ASQVVFIDGIPSKQH
+433 ASQVVFIDGIPSKQD

-457 NVFIGHSDD
+457 NVFVGHSDD
-466 FASIYEVIY
+466 FASIYEVIH
-475 RRFRKWSRF
+475 RRFKKWSRF
-484 KESGG
+484 KKSGG
-489 DFSILNDKSN
+489 DFSILNDKTN

-533 NLEEEVAICS
+533 NLEEEVTICS

-570 LLRRLRDEAHRFALS
+570 LLRRVRDEAHRFALS

-630 ELSKVK
+630 DLSKVK

-643 NDIYAVSYTHL
+643 NDIYKYFNEL
-654 TLPTSDLV
+654 

>member
-1 MSNSFIKKIDKK
+1 MSNSSIEKIDNK
-13 YNFKIEYKLIHNKE
+13 YHFKIEYKLINNKE

-70 NFADLTPRL
+70 NYSDLTPRL

-88 IEIII
+88 IEIIV

-201 CQEIISSD
+201 CQEVISSE

-219 MIFQGRNDDLELFL
+219 MIFQGRNDDLEIFL
-233 QKKMSQFSD
+233 QKKMLQFSN

-254 QITGLRLLTESQKI
+254 QISGLKLLTESQKI

-311 NNEDENLILQR
+311 NNEDENLILQKI
-322 VLEEHYMNVEGVE
+322 LEEHYMNVEPVE
-335 IPSEILMQYNLPKQ
+335 IPSEILIQYNLPKQ
-349 KTLEDWLTQL
+349 ATIEDWLTDL
-359 RKNKVKIII
+359 RKKKVKILI

-400 SAVEDLTQILELSEQ
+400 SSIEDLAQILELSEQ

-457 NVFIGHSDD
+457 NVFVGHSDD
-466 FASIYEVIY
+466 FASIYEVIH
-475 RRFRKWSRF
+475 RRFKKWSRF
-484 KESGG
+484 KKSGG
-489 DFSILNDKSN
+489 DFSILNDKTN

-533 NLEEEVAICS
+533 NLEEEVTICS

-556 TKSLDT
+556 TKSLET

-570 LLRRLRDEAHRFALS
+570 LLRRVRDEAHRFALS

-630 ELSKVK
+630 DLSKVK

-643 NDIYAVSYTHL
+643 NDIYEYFNEL
-654 TLPTSDLV
+654 

>member
-1 MSNSFIKKIDKK
+1 MSNSSIETIDNK
-13 YNFKIEYKLIHNKE
+13 YNFKIEYKLINNKE

-70 NFADLTPRL
+70 NFSDLTPRL

-88 IEIII
+88 IEIIV

-141 TRRRRNRNNLDR
+141 TRRRRNRNSLDR

-201 CQEIISSD
+201 CQEVISSD

-219 MIFQGRNDDLELFL
+219 MIFQGRNDDLEIFL
-233 QKKMSQFSD
+233 QKKMLQFSNN
-242 DLDYENAAKIRD
+242 LDYENAAKIRD
-254 QITGLRLLTESQKI
+254 QISGLKLLTESQKI

-311 NNEDENLILQR
+311 NNEDENLILQKI
-322 VLEEHYMNVEGVE
+322 LEEHYMNVEAVE
-335 IPSEILMQYNLPKQ
+335 IPSEILIQYNLPKQ
-349 KTLEDWLTQL
+349 ATIEDWLTEL
-359 RKNKVKIII
+359 RKKKVKILI

-400 SAVEDLTQILELSEQ
+400 SSIEDLAQILELSEQ

-457 NVFIGHSDD
+457 NVFVGHSDD
-466 FASIYEVIY
+466 FASIYEVIH
-475 RRFRKWSRF
+475 RRFKKWSRF
-484 KESGG
+484 KKSGG
-489 DFSILNDKSN
+489 DFSILNDKTN
-499 SKLDNELLSDWPD
+499 SKLDSELLSDWPD

-525 AIKALKEL
+525 AIKALKDL
-533 NLEEEVAICS
+533 NLEEEVTICS

-570 LLRRLRDEAHRFALS
+570 LLRRVRDEAHRFALS

-630 ELSKVK
+630 DLSKVK

-643 NDIYAVSYTHL
+643 NDIYEYFNEL
-654 TLPTSDLV
+654 

>member
-1 MSNSFIKKIDKK
+1 MSNSSIETIDNK
-13 YNFKIEYKLIHNKE
+13 YNFKIEYKLINNKE

-70 NFADLTPRL
+70 NFSDLTPRL

-88 IEIII
+88 IEIIV

-201 CQEIISSD
+201 CQEVISSD

-219 MIFQGRNDDLELFL
+219 MIFQGRNDDLEIFL
-233 QKKMSQFSD
+233 QKKMLQFSN

-254 QITGLRLLTESQKI
+254 QISGLKLLTESQKI

-279 FGIVSEKNVAS
+279 FGIVSEKNVSS

-311 NNEDENLILQR
+311 NNEDENLILQKI
-322 VLEEHYMNVEGVE
+322 LEEHYMNVEAVE
-335 IPSEILMQYNLPKQ
+335 IPSEILIQYNLPKQ
-349 KTLEDWLTQL
+349 ATIEDWLTEL
-359 RKNKVKIII
+359 RKKKVKILI

-400 SAVEDLTQILELSEQ
+400 SSIEDLAQILELSEQ

-457 NVFIGHSDD
+457 NVFVGHSDD
-466 FASIYEVIY
+466 FASIYEVIH
-475 RRFRKWSRF
+475 RRFKKWSRF
-484 KESGG
+484 KKSGG
-489 DFSILNDKSN
+489 DFSILNDKTN

-533 NLEEEVAICS
+533 NLEEEVTICS

-551 FIPGF
+551 FIPGT

-570 LLRRLRDEAHRFALS
+570 LLRRVRDEAHRFALS

-630 ELSKVK
+630 DLSKVK

-643 NDIYAVSYTHL
+643 NDIYEYFNEL
-654 TLPTSDLV
+654 

>member
-1 MSNSFIKKIDKK
+1 MGNSSIEVIDNK
-13 YNFKIEYKLIHNKE
+13 YNFKIEYKLINNKE

-70 NFADLTPRL
+70 NFSDLTPRL

-88 IEIII
+88 IEIIV

-165 RTLFTIKKIFPL
+165 KTLFTIKKIFPL

-201 CQEIISSD
+201 CQEVISSD

-219 MIFQGRNDDLELFL
+219 MIFQGRNDDLEIFL
-233 QKKMSQFSD
+233 QKKMLQFSN

-254 QITGLRLLTESQKI
+254 QITGLKLLTESQKI

-279 FGIVSEKNVAS
+279 FGIVSEKNVSS

-311 NNEDENLILQR
+311 NNKDENLILKR

-335 IPSEILMQYNLPKQ
+335 IPSEILIQYNLPKQ
-349 KTLEDWLTQL
+349 QTIEDWLSEL
-359 RKNKVKIII
+359 RNKKVKIIV

-400 SAVEDLTQILELSEQ
+400 SSIEDLAQILELSEQ

-425 HIQGSDPV
+425 HIQGTDPV
-433 ASQVVFIDGIPSKQH
+433 ASQVVFIDGIPSKQD

-466 FASIYEVIY
+466 FASIYEVIH

-484 KESGG
+484 KTSGG
-489 DFSILNDKSN
+489 DFSILKDKTN

-512 LIMIDGGKGQLNA
+512 LVMIDGGKGQLNA
-525 AIKALKEL
+525 ATKALKEL
-533 NLEEEVAICS
+533 NLEEEVTICS

-551 FIPGF
+551 FIPGV

-570 LLRRLRDEAHRFALS
+570 LLRRIRDEAHRFALS

-595 NRSQLSQISGLGPS
+595 NRSQLSQITGLGPS

-630 ELSKVK
+630 DLSKVK

-643 NDIYAVSYTHL
+643 NDIYEYFHEL
-654 TLPTSDLV
+654 

>member
-13 YNFKIEYKLIHNKE
+13 YNFKIEYKLINNKE

-489 DFSILNDKSN
+489 DFSILNDKTN

-636 GLGKNSV
+636 GLGKISV
-643 NDIYAVSYTHL
+643 NDIYEYFHEL
-654 TLPTSDLV
+654 

>member
-1 MSNSFIKKIDKK
+1 MSNSSIEKIDNK
-13 YNFKIEYKLIHNKE
+13 YHFKIEYKLINNKE

-70 NFADLTPRL
+70 NYSDLTPRL

-88 IEIII
+88 IEIIV

-201 CQEIISSD
+201 CQEVISSD

-219 MIFQGRNDDLELFL
+219 MIFQGRNDDLEIFL
-233 QKKMSQFSD
+233 QKKMLQFSN

-254 QITGLRLLTESQKI
+254 QISGLKLLTESQKI

-311 NNEDENLILQR
+311 NNEDENLILQKI
-322 VLEEHYMNVEGVE
+322 LEEHYMNVEAVE
-335 IPSEILMQYNLPKQ
+335 IPSEILIQYNLPKQ
-349 KTLEDWLTQL
+349 PTIEDWLTEL
-359 RKNKVKIII
+359 RKKKVKILI

-400 SAVEDLTQILELSEQ
+400 SSIEDLAQILELSEQ

-457 NVFIGHSDD
+457 NVFVGHSDD
-466 FASIYEVIY
+466 FASIYEVIN
-475 RRFRKWSRF
+475 RRFKKWSRF
-484 KESGG
+484 KENGG
-489 DFSILNDKSN
+489 DFSILNDKTN

-533 NLEEEVAICS
+533 NLEEEVTICS

-570 LLRRLRDEAHRFALS
+570 LLRRVRDEAHRFALS

-630 ELSKVK
+630 DLSKVK

-643 NDIYAVSYTHL
+643 NDIYEYFNEL
-654 TLPTSDLV
+654 

>member
-1 MSNSFIKKIDKK
+1 MSNSSIEKINNK
-13 YNFKIEYKLIHNKE
+13 YNFKIEYKLINNKE

-70 NFADLTPRL
+70 NYSDLTPRL

-88 IEIII
+88 IEIIV

-201 CQEIISSD
+201 CQEVISSD

-219 MIFQGRNDDLELFL
+219 MIFQGRNDDLEIFL
-233 QKKMSQFSD
+233 QKKMLQFSN

-254 QITGLRLLTESQKI
+254 QISGLKLLTESQKI

-311 NNEDENLILQR
+311 NNEDENLILQKI
-322 VLEEHYMNVEGVE
+322 LEEHYMNVEPVE
-335 IPSEILMQYNLPKQ
+335 IPSEILIQYNLPKQ
-349 KTLEDWLTQL
+349 TTIEDWLTEL
-359 RKNKVKIII
+359 RNKKVKILI

-400 SAVEDLTQILELSEQ
+400 SSIEDLAQILELSEQ

-433 ASQVVFIDGIPSKQH
+433 ASQVVFIDGVPSKQH

-457 NVFIGHSDD
+457 NVFVGHSDD
-466 FASIYEVIY
+466 FASIYEVIH
-475 RRFRKWSRF
+475 RRFKKWSRF
-484 KESGG
+484 KKSGG
-489 DFSILNDKSN
+489 DFSILNDKTN

-533 NLEEEVAICS
+533 NLEEEVTICS

-570 LLRRLRDEAHRFALS
+570 LLRRVRDEAHRFALS

-630 ELSKVK
+630 DLSKVK

-643 NDIYAVSYTHL
+643 NDIYEYFNEL
-654 TLPTSDLV
+654 

>member
-1 MSNSFIKKIDKK
+1 
-13 YNFKIEYKLIHNKE
+13 
-27 LLKSRLS
+27 
-34 EIPKSSGCYLFKD
+34 
-47 IDNNLLYIGKSK
+47 
-59 KLRSRVSSYFN
+59 
-70 NFADLTPRL
+70 
-79 SLMVRQITE
+79 MVRQITE
-88 IEIII
+88 IEIIV

-201 CQEIISSD
+201 CQEVISSD

-219 MIFQGRNDDLELFL
+219 MIFQGRNDDLEIFL
-233 QKKMSQFSD
+233 QKKMLQFSN

-254 QITGLRLLTESQKI
+254 QISGLKLLTESQKI

-311 NNEDENLILQR
+311 NNEDENLILQKI
-322 VLEEHYMNVEGVE
+322 LEEHYMNVEPVE
-335 IPSEILMQYNLPKQ
+335 IPSEILIQYNLPKQ
-349 KTLEDWLTQL
+349 ATIEDWLTEL
-359 RKNKVKIII
+359 RKKKVKILI

-400 SAVEDLTQILELSEQ
+400 SSIEDLAQILELSEQ

-466 FASIYEVIY
+466 FASIYEVIH
-475 RRFRKWSRF
+475 RRFKKWSRF
-484 KESGG
+484 KKSGG
-489 DFSILNDKSN
+489 DFSILNDKTN

-533 NLEEEVAICS
+533 NLEEEVTICS

-570 LLRRLRDEAHRFALS
+570 LLRRVRDEAHRFALS

-630 ELSKVK
+630 DLSKVK

-643 NDIYAVSYTHL
+643 NDIYEYFHEL
-654 TLPTSDLV
+654 